1 MSIISITNFKGGVG
15 KTTAAIAIA
24 TVLSRDYNVLL
35 IDADQNASALQWA
48 SYEKLPFDVRTENAA
63 RPLLM
68 SGKYDHVVV
77 DSQVAP
83 DSGEIKALCE
93 GSNVVIVPTTT
104 EALSVIATGRI
115 FAEANNHESL
125 KALICMVPPA
135 PQTDGKD
142 ALAALKNAGLPS
154 FKNTIRRSK
163 VYSQASEIGTDM
175 SVMRGR
181 MPIYWR
187 DWVKVADELLSF
199 I

>member
-24 TVLSRDYNVLL
+24 TVLSSDHNVLL

-48 SYEKLPFDVRTENAA
+48 GYENLPFEAKTENAA

-68 SGKYDHVVV
+68 SGKYDHVIV

-93 GSNVVIVPTTT
+93 GSNLVIIPTTT
-104 EALSVIATGRI
+104 EALSISATGRI
-115 FAEANNHESL
+115 FAEANNDDSL
-125 KALICMVPPA
+125 KALVCMVPPA

-142 ALAALKNAGLPS
+142 ALAALRDADLSS
-154 FKNTIRRSK
+154 FNNMIRRSK
-163 VYSQASEIGTDM
+163 VYSQASEVGANM
-175 SVMRGR
+175 SAMRGR

>member
-1 MSIISITNFKGGVG
+1 MSIISVTNFKGGVG

-24 TVLSRDYNVLL
+24 TVLSSDQTILL

-48 SYEKLPFDVRTENAA
+48 SYGNLPFDVKTENAA

-68 SGKYDHVVV
+68 SGKYDHVIV

-93 GSNVVIVPTTT
+93 GSNLVIIPTTT
-104 EALSVIATGRI
+104 EALSISATGRV
-115 FAEANNHESL
+115 FTEADNDDTL
-125 KALICMVPPA
+125 RALVCMVPPA

-142 ALAALKNAGLPS
+142 TLSALNEADLAS
-154 FKNTIRRSK
+154 FQNMIRRSK
-163 VYSQASEIGTDM
+163 VYSQASEAGADM
-175 SVMRGR
+175 SDIRGR
-181 MPIYWR
+181 MPVYWR
-187 DWVKVADELLSF
+187 DWVKVTNELLSF